1 MPSDRFIQLQM
12 QLNVLRAHLLPDLFD
27 ETGTYDDQEKV
38 ATAALAYRVLCHAE
52 IESYFEER
60 VLEAV
65 NRARIAW
72 ETNKYVSRV
81 ILCLLAFSGKEMRLP
96 PATLQASNEQK
107 KKAWPELIDIA
118 ERITPVI
125 RDFNYMIRL
134 KTHGIKEENLLSL
147 LLPIGVDHSN
157 LDPIFLADMDSFG
170 TMRGAAA
177 HTSSSTVV
185 RKEIDPAEELKR
197 VEGLMPGIESVDALI
212 DSLVEVIP
220 KA

>member
-1 MPSDRFIQLQM
+1 
-12 QLNVLRAHLLPDLFD
+12 
-27 ETGTYDDQEKV
+27 
-38 ATAALAYRVLCHAE
+38 
-52 IESYFEER
+52 

-72 ETNKYVSRV
+72 ETNKHVSRV

-134 KTHGIKEENLLSL
+134 KNHGIKEENLLSL